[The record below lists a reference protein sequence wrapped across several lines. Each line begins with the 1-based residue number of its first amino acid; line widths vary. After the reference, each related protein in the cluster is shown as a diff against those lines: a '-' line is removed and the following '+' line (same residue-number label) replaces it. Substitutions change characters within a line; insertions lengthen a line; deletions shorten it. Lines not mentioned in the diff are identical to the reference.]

1 MLRFIATMAG
11 LLLACGMAPAEER
24 RAALIIANDDYRLV
38 RPLANAGNDGR
49 AIEEALD
56 ALGFDVTVETDR
68 DLRRMRRALEDFRED
83 AAGADVALVFF
94 SGHGVEI
101 AGTNRLLPVDA
112 DPTSLETLEKS
123 TLPLEEVRDAV
134 TAVARI
140 GLVVVDA
147 CRNDPFGQ
155 GNGGD
160 PGRGAASVAP
170 KLAEK
175 VRPGL
180 GRMGRAENVL
190 FSFSAAPGETAS
202 DGTDGNSEFS
212 AALAKFLPTDGL
224 EIRSVLTLVQQEVYD
239 RSRGRQL
246 PYVESGL
253 PRLFFASER
262 SDGLPERDRLLLAM
276 AEVTPELRTEVETI
290 AASADMPLAPLYA
303 ALITSD
309 GKAMAPQERKR
320 KLEEA
325 AASFIQVRADLR
337 NFSASDPK
345 VTQLRHEA
353 EAKLALGAFEEARA
367 KLAEAAAVD
376 GASRESLKANFI
388 DRTLS
393 EATTHYLS
401 GSAARAELR
410 YDLALADYG
419 KAVVLYDEVDGFA
432 LPDAA
437 RYQQALS
444 LELIGAMQTTVGNL
458 PAAAKA
464 YEAMAK
470 AIEKRVAAEPDTLQH
485 RRDLVVARNHMADVR
500 MAMGDL
506 GGAVTVFEES
516 QAALFALFEKDPS
529 LAIMRDLA
537 VSSNRSGDARRLQ
550 GDGDGALADYSRALK
565 LCELLVAES
574 PDDLG
579 YRRDLGVSHSK
590 VGLALRLNNDLEGAL
605 AAYEAA
611 LDVSEF
617 LAVKTPDDLEI
628 QRDLTVGL
636 NAIGDLRRLTGDNAG
651 AFAPYERS
659 VGISRKL
666 VALDPANTQWRRDMS
681 VGLAK
686 LGDAKAQA
694 GDLEG
699 ALGEYR
705 SALALSEHLAE
716 IDPSNVEW
724 QRDLAVAQNKVGDML
739 LAQGDRGGAAEVYKA
754 GAKIAEAQL
763 SADPDNV
770 QRIVDAAY
778 SRYKLGVAGVDPQS
792 NLAAAHAMLSDLK
805 TEGRL
810 PGANGTWITMV
821 ETALRNAGLR

>member
-1 MLRFIATMAG
+1 MLRFIAIMAA
-11 LLLACGMAPAEER
+11 LLLACGSALAER
-24 RAALIIANDDYRLV
+24 RAALVFANDDYRLV
-38 RPLANAGNDGR
+38 RPLANAVNDGR

-56 ALGFDVTVETDR
+56 ALGFEVTLETNR

-83 AAGADVALVFF
+83 AAGAEVALVFF
-94 SGHGVEI
+94 SGHGVEV
-101 AGTNRLLPVDA
+101 AGANRLLPVDA
-112 DPTSLETLEKS
+112 DPASLEALERT
-123 TLPLEEVRDAV
+123 TLPLEEIRETV

-155 GNGGD
+155 GVADGA
-160 PGRGAASVAP
+160 GRGATALNPA
-170 KLAEK
+170 LAQT

-202 DGTDGNSEFS
+202 DGADGNSEFS

-262 SDGLPERDRLLLAM
+262 GDALPERDRLLLAM
-276 AEVTPELRTEVETI
+276 AEVTPELRAEVETI
-290 AASADMPLAPLYA
+290 AAGADMPLAPLYA
-303 ALITSD
+303 ALITSE
-309 GKAMAPQERKR
+309 GKAMAPRERQR

-325 AASFIQVRADLR
+325 AASFVQVRADLR

-376 GASRESLKANFI
+376 GESRESLKANFI

-419 KAVVLYDEVDGFA
+419 KAVALYEEVDGFA

-464 YEAMAK
+464 YDAMAK
-470 AIEKRVAAEPDTLQH
+470 AIEKRIAAEPDKLEHQ
-485 RRDLVVARNHMADVR
+485 RDLVVARNHMAEAQ
-500 MAMGDL
+500 MAMGEL
-506 GGAVTVFEES
+506 EAAIAVFEQS
-516 QAALFALFEKDPS
+516 QAAIFALFEKDPG
-529 LAIMRDLA
+529 LTYLRDLA
-537 VSSNRSGDARRLQ
+537 VSFNRSGDARRLR
-550 GDGDGALADYSRALK
+550 GDGNGALADYGKGLQVS
-565 LCELLVAES
+565 ELLVAES
-574 PDDLG
+574 PENLG
-579 YRRDLGVSHSK
+579 FRRDLGVSHSK
-590 VGLALRLNNDLEGAL
+590 VGLALRLNNDLAGAL

-628 QRDLTVGL
+628 RRDLTVGL
-636 NAIGDLRRLTGDNAG
+636 NAIGDVRRLTGDNAG

-659 VGISRKL
+659 VGISREL
-666 VALDPANTQWRRDMS
+666 VALDPANTQWRRDLS

-694 GDLEG
+694 GNAGG
-699 ALGEYR
+699 ALAEYR
-705 SALALSEHLAE
+705 SALALSQHLAE
-716 IDPSNVEW
+716 LDPSNVEW

-739 LAQGDRGGAAEVYKA
+739 LAQGDRPGAADAYGA
-754 GAKIAEAQL
+754 GSTIAQTQL
-763 SADPDNV
+763 AADPDNV

-778 SRYKLGVAGVDPQS
+778 SRYKLGVAGVDPQT
-792 NLAAAHAMLSDLK
+792 NLKSAHAMLSALQA
-805 TEGRL
+805 EGRL
-810 PGANGTWITMV
+810 PGAHATWIAMV
-821 ETALRNAGLR
+821 ETALKAAGAE